1 MNNNNY
7 ESMRAFLITSLFI
20 CTCAVAQAQSLPD
33 VASQLSSTAGHS
45 SLEQTLFDTENA
57 AKPSLATEAVSQY
70 AVLVEE
76 LESEFGPFDSRLSE
90 PLLSTGDML
99 AESGDYHGAINYIE
113 RALHVLRINQG
124 LYSEP
129 QIAIVERLVE
139 YNVALEDWAAV
150 DENFRYLEFLYNRL
164 YDEGGMKWDYGI
176 AQVADWH
183 VIAINHNLGDDL
195 EEHLRQANKLFKLR
209 LAYAEQDERVEQQVI
224 DVLRH
229 NVQYTAYHLRRQES
243 TLKTERVYTRLES
256 RYRDD
261 ERTGSLASVD

>member
-7 ESMRAFLITSLFI
+7 ESMRAFLVTSLFV
-20 CTCAVAQAQSLPD
+20 CTCAVAQAQVQPD
-33 VASQLSSTAGHS
+33 VANQLSSSAGLS
-45 SLEQTLFDTENA
+45 SVEQTLFDTDNTA
-57 AKPSLATEAVSQY
+57 QNSVATEGVSDY
-70 AVLVEE
+70 AILVEE

-90 PLLSTGDML
+90 PLLATGDKL
-99 AESGDYHGAINYIE
+99 AERGDYHGAISYIE

-129 QIAIVERLVE
+129 QIAIVERLIE
-139 YNVALEDWAAV
+139 FNVALEDWESV
-150 DENFRYLEFLYNRL
+150 DANFRYLEFLYTRL
-164 YDEGGMKWDYGI
+164 FDEGGTKWDYGI

-195 EEHLRQANKLFKLR
+195 EDHLREANKLFKLR

-243 TLKTERVYTRLES
+243 TFETVRINTRLES

-261 ERTGSLASVD
+261 KRIDSLASVD